1 MMLESTLP
9 APPASPE
16 SVEFVA
22 AAKEGRFLIRRCTAC
37 GKAALVSP
45 RGLPVLFRRNGM
57 GARVRPRHDL
67 QFQARCA
74 GSIRRTR
81 LPMSR

>member
-1 MMLESTLP
+1 MMPESTLP

-37 GKAALVSP
+37 GKPHWYPARSARSVSAKRYGSTRPAAARSTVS
-45 RGLPVLFRRNGM
+45 
-57 GARVRPRHDL
+57 
-67 QFQARCA
+67 ARCA